1 MASASAT
8 PLSWGKVPRCATRK
22 TSNRPA
28 AALLLAAFGLERS
41 KCRLGEFCRRMKGR
55 LGKAEGIT
63 ATAHK
68 LARVIYAMIA
78 SGRAYDEAEAF
89 RKNPRELSRSN

>member
-1 MASASAT
+1 M
-8 PLSWGKVPRCATRK
+8 
-22 TSNRPA
+22 
-28 AALLLAAFGLERS
+28 
-41 KCRLGEFCRRMKGR
+41 GEYCRRMKGR

-78 SGRAYDEAEAF
+78 NGRSYDEAEAF
-89 RKNPRELSRSN
+89 RSNPGVEQKRLKSLKTMAAKLGFQLIQNQPITMS